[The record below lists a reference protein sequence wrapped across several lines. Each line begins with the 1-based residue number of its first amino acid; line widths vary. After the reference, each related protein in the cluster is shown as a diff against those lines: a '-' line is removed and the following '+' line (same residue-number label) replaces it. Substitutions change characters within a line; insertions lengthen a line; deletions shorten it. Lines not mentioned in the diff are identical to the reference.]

1 MQILRKLTIKTCGDF
16 TIARIKKVLQDAAGY
31 EADGKPKDI
40 PDGTSVDLLKIA
52 GEVTR
57 AKSGQTDKGEFTRL
71 DGSFVGTDLT
81 TGELYQ
87 SGACI
92 LPQFIGAQ
100 LGAAVLGAN
109 GGTVEFAFKVA
120 AKAKANTITGYEFA
134 VHPLMD
140 SKPSDSMQRLMALA
154 GIEKKAPALPA
165 PDAPKADESKSE
177 ESKPAAKSAKK

>member
-1 MQILRKLTIKTCGDF
+1 MQILRKITIKTCGDF

-40 PDGTSVDLLKIA
+40 PEGTSVDLLKIA

-100 LGAAVLGAN
+100 LGAAVLSAN

-120 AKAKANTITGYEFA
+120 AKAKANAVTGYEFT
-134 VHPLMD
+134 VHPLME

-165 PDAPKADESKSE
+165 PDAKDEETKPE
-177 ESKPAAKSAKK
+177 DTKPAAKSAKK

>member
-16 TIARIKKVLQDAAGY
+16 TIAKIKKTLQEAAGY

-40 PDGTSVDLLKIA
+40 PDGTTVDLLKIA

-71 DGSFVGTDLT
+71 EGSFVGTDLT
-81 TGELYQ
+81 TGELFQ
-87 SGACI
+87 SGVCI

-109 GGTVEFAFKVA
+109 GGAVEFAFLIQAKGKVNA
-120 AKAKANTITGYEFA
+120 ITGYEFA
-134 VHPLMD
+134 VHPLME
-140 SKPSDSMQRLMALA
+140 SKPTDSMQRLMALA

-165 PDAPKADESKSE
+165 PDANHEDTKPEDT
-177 ESKPAAKSAKK
+177 KPAAKTAKK